1 MMGWHKVLYNDYLL
15 PLESGKVMPKPG
27 PNALFAKR
35 QPDGP
40 GGTWTHNEG
49 TPNFRWMG
57 AAGWYGW
64 ALKFGTPADVEMTES
79 RVLDL
84 YRQEREKGLMLGEQT
99 ACDPHANFHLAAHA
113 AIRTFA
119 READRKLVLAHNG
132 DWWRKLHG
140 VYKLGATPDGEILL
154 PSTRLGP
161 SLANHADPVTQPGTA
176 IYRTFAGLPH
186 LAPMK
191 SQSFWKDEMNQSA
204 RMVRDLVEAGDDLGG
219 ALTKPELPRLRMPM
233 VVVRASQ
240 GHFAFVEGSPVGKPT
255 ADWVKVTYGA
265 PRHHTLEYGVNWATP
280 RPEVHW
286 SDVERIEI
294 RPNAAWP
301 APPAPV

>member
-1 MMGWHKVLYNDYLL
+1 MGWHDALYNKYLL
-15 PLESGKVMPKPG
+15 PLESGKEMPKPG
-27 PNALFAKR
+27 PKALFAVR
-35 QPDGP
+35 RPDG
-40 GGTWTHNEG
+40 TWGQNEG

-64 ALKFGTPADVEMTES
+64 ALKFGTLADVEMTES

-113 AIRTFA
+113 AIRIFA
-119 READRKLVLAHNG
+119 RKADRKVVLAHNG

-140 VYKLGATPDGEILL
+140 VYKLGATPDGEIFL

-161 SLANHADPVTQPGTA
+161 SPTNHANPVTQPGTA
-176 IYRTFAGLPH
+176 VYRIFAKLPH

-191 SQSFWKDEMNQSA
+191 SKGWWKDEMNQSA
-204 RMVRDLVEAGDDLGG
+204 RMVRDLLEAGDDLGG

-233 VVVRASQ
+233 VVVRANQ
-240 GHFAFVEGSPVGKPT
+240 GHFAFVEGNPVHTPT
-255 ADWVKVTYGA
+255 ADWVKVTYG
-265 PRHHTLEYGVNWATP
+265 PPKHHTLEYGVNWAKP
-280 RPEVHW
+280 RPNLDW
-286 SDVERIEI
+286 SGVNRTEI
-294 RPNAAWP
+294 RPNAPWP
-301 APPAPV
+301 SPPAQV